1 MSTESRLANLE
12 SALGVMDEPHQMV
25 EEMRDLLAT
34 LLFDECDD
42 ESCSKEEY
50 GLIADRFEKLRKEYE
65 EKYEVHRKKRR

>member
-25 EEMRDLLAT
+25 EEMRELLAT

-42 ESCSKEEY
+42 ESCTKEY
-50 GLIADRFEKLRKEYE
+50 DLIADRFEKLRKEYE
-65 EKYEVHRKKRR
+65 EKYEVHRRKRR